1 MPIFHMTFWSIT
13 LIFALGIWRLRSLHK
28 VLGVTLVTAVVLLIS
43 QTLFVQLA
51 ISAGLDPSD
60 ALTNPLLFLASGP
73 VGWLALLVMPCG
85 WLGPILG
92 LNLVQNRPL
101 SQAHS

>member
-1 MPIFHMTFWSIT
+1 MPIFHMTLWSLM
-13 LIFALGIWRLRSLHK
+13 LIVALGIWRLRSIHK
-28 VLGVTLVTAVVLLIS
+28 IVVVALVTAVVLLLS

-51 ISAGLDPSD
+51 ANAGLNPSD

-73 VGWLALLVMPCG
+73 IGWLALMVMPCG

-92 LNLVQNRPL
+92 LNLVQNRQQL
-101 SQAHS
+101 A